1 MTEYEKYQLKWMI
14 DNGYS
19 IRDMITRIGNVAWEE
34 LTNDGG
40 LSYDKI
46 IDEAF
51 EIFEE
56 EQGFENG
63 QIWDSEDKWEGRL
76 IDADEFIA
84 ELKEKQKNTNHEMKQ
99 IEKNEPQTLCEF
111 LNHFDFDYEIQSDES
126 GAYFHLV
133 DCQGANFGDIESDQ
147 FELSSDD
154 LDAVI
159 DRLDS
164 YYNDYVFD
172 GLAESLEEKYHID
185 INPYKRDDQNKIYT
199 IIKELGLPWDMDVLP
214 YICGDEHLIFDSLE
228 ELKERCDNIQI
239 TELEKITPRKNENSE
254 KVFDSNIGMKQ
265 YQQIKSTKASEW
277 NKNKDKNEIPIDKWK
292 KV

>member
-76 IDADEFIA
+76 IDADEFIT

-111 LNHFDFDYEIQSDES
+111 LNHFDFDYEIQSDEN

-147 FELSSDD
+147 FELSSDG
-154 LDAVI
+154 LDAVV

-214 YICGDEHLIFDSLE
+214 YICGDEHLVFDSLE

-254 KVFDSNIGMKQ
+254 KVLDSNIGMKQ

-277 NKNKDKNEIPIDKWK
+277 DKNKDQNEIK
-292 KV
+292 K